1 MSPGDYKEVLL
12 KYISPDQ
19 LPEAYG
25 GTRCEPDPYCTKYV
39 SRANSNVGLKGV
51 YIYISLVNGESLYR
65 LILEEMFPRNTTCLT
80 SWREVKRRWR
90 EW

>member
-1 MSPGDYKEVLL
+1 MHDGAMHDGAFHHAGDYKEVLL

-39 SRANSNVGLKGV
+39 SHATLALTEEATAP
-51 YIYISLVNGESLYR
+51 LVDHR
-65 LILEEMFPRNTTCLT
+65 LLF
-80 SWREVKRRWR
+80 
-90 EW
+90 

>member
-1 MSPGDYKEVLL
+1 MHILDYQFDHIPLGDHKEVLL

-39 SRANSNVGLKGV
+39 SSAL
-51 YIYISLVNGESLYR
+51 
-65 LILEEMFPRNTTCLT
+65 
-80 SWREVKRRWR
+80 SWRKDLWIQYIFLVYVHIYM
-90 EW
+90 

>member
-1 MSPGDYKEVLL
+1 MLLDHIPLGDYKEVLM

-39 SRANSNVGLKGV
+39 SLANYSIELRIVSASA
-51 YIYISLVNGESLYR
+51 Y
-65 LILEEMFPRNTTCLT
+65 MCAD
-80 SWREVKRRWR
+80 
-90 EW
+90 